1 MVKDINLVLRAIRHL
16 EYANGRHICPE
27 QIAHLIDRPV
37 NDVLRV
43 LTLNER
49 TASLDAPLQ
58 IDPGQTVGDLIADD
72 KLVDPDELL
81 QSCEVSKLLTSWLEQ
96 LGEKQR
102 QVLQRRYG
110 LGGIETS
117 TLEQIA
123 ADLNLTR
130 ERVRQIQAEAIDR
143 LRRIIRRGGV
153 TSDQLL

>member
-1 MVKDINLVLRAIRHL
+1 MAASICSRKATVTSTAFITHRECQPVSYTHL
-16 EYANGRHICPE
+16 
-27 QIAHLIDRPV
+27 
-37 NDVLRV
+37 DVYKR
-43 LTLNER
+43 
-49 TASLDAPLQ
+49 Q
-58 IDPGQTVGDLIADD
+58 GQTVGDLIADD